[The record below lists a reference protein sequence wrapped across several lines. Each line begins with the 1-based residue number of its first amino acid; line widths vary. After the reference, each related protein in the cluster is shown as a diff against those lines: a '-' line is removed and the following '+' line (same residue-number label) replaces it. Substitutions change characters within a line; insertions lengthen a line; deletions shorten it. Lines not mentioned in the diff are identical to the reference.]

1 MIGHLVRT
9 GITVGSYPA
18 ERRRMCRGPAPP
30 ASAESSSE
38 LGYGFV
44 TTVILDHTCSSTAPA
59 TFPPPPAASS
69 IPPLYLPRSGCPSAI
84 GRPIARTSAMS
95 ALGITGDSVSGPKWM
110 VTARSAPAGNTR
122 TLIASHVAGV
132 LYSL

>member
-69 IPPLYLPRSGCPSAI
+69 IPPLYLPTFRLSQRHRAPNSTHLRNVCTRDHRRFGV
-84 GRPIARTSAMS
+84 RPKMDGYRPQRAR
-95 ALGITGDSVSGPKWM
+95 W
-110 VTARSAPAGNTR
+110 
-122 TLIASHVAGV
+122 
-132 LYSL
+132 